1 MLKKIWGFI
10 SDYREMKEN
19 LKFGRELVGKDRN
32 GNKYFQHF
40 NSKQQPTKRTVEMK
54 FQRPDAEIDP
64 IWDDW
69 LRHRQK
75 DPFTPEQL
83 KNIYE
88 ERENN
93 KTVAFEYEKK
103 DAEVMQNFRKEYKS
117 RENEKNSA
125 EKNSAGKSNETDYEP
140 GTWKSQQKK

>member
-19 LKFGRELVGKDRN
+19 VKFGRELVGKDRN
-32 GNKYFQHF
+32 GNKYFQHY
-40 NSKQQPTKRTVEMK
+40 NTNQQPTKRTVEMK

-83 KNIYE
+83 RNMYE
-88 ERENN
+88 QRENN
-93 KTVAFEYEKK
+93 KSAAFEYERK
-103 DAEVMQNFRKEYKS
+103 DAELMQNFRKEHKGKL
-117 RENEKNSA
+117 ETEKNA
-125 EKNSAGKSNETDYEP
+125 AGKSNETEYEP